1 MVGLSNSSVPLA
13 SDPETR
19 GNCTAAVISTPDIGQ
34 FLIYG
39 GLAGMA
45 VMLALMSLVSTG
57 IRFLDPGRPE
67 RYWIVAL
74 LMTIFNVWAVIF
86 SFLFASTIVFNE
98 GSCFV
103 GYLLTNIASQFFF
116 LHFDLFVLYKTHA
129 ISQGDRRVMAASIV
143 LILNRVFWVVYDI
156 DRSYGFWDSQ
166 SGSCLYSQH
175 AIAGIGYNSADMI
188 IDAFCT
194 TVCIAFTW
202 NAIGSRYGDVISVLL
217 SENVS
222 RSAIMLAVNSVLVYA
237 SSHVTDPF
245 ELTVAFFTQNLA
257 YVMCL
262 NAELLWF
269 DRRKA
274 VHDRVCSSSISKGPD
289 KSGGYSTNA

>member
-1 MVGLSNSSVPLA
+1 MVGFSNSSVPLA
-13 SDPETR
+13 SDTETH

-67 RYWIVAL
+67 RYWIVAS
-74 LMTIFNVWAVIF
+74 LMTVFNVWAVIF

-129 ISQGDRRVMAASIV
+129 ISQGDRRVTAASIV
-143 LILNRVFWVVYDI
+143 LILNRVFWVAYDI
-156 DRSYGFWDSQ
+156 DRSYGFWDPQ

-222 RSAIMLAVNSVLVYA
+222 RSAIILAVNSVLVYA

-289 KSGGYSTNA
+289 RSGGHSTNA